1 MKPEENEATE
11 GKIDVPVHLAINQCI
26 VKQVKEQFKIVNK
39 CMLHMI
45 YRKSN
50 FLNNLQALKMF
61 YLGSRGDILDLFS
74 SLIFHDN

>member
-1 MKPEENEATE
+1 
-11 GKIDVPVHLAINQCI
+11 
-26 VKQVKEQFKIVNK
+26 
-39 CMLHMI
+39 MLHMI

-74 SLIFHDN
+74 SLLFHDNKECTLKDNSLLYVNNCFDEASRPS

>member
-1 MKPEENEATE
+1 
-11 GKIDVPVHLAINQCI
+11 
-26 VKQVKEQFKIVNK
+26 
-39 CMLHMI
+39 MI

-74 SLIFHDN
+74 SLLFYDNRDSTLKDNSLLYVNNCFDEASKPS

>member
-1 MKPEENEATE
+1 
-11 GKIDVPVHLAINQCI
+11 
-26 VKQVKEQFKIVNK
+26 
-39 CMLHMI
+39 MLHMI

-74 SLIFHDN
+74 SLLFNDNLESTLKDNSLLYVNNCLEDASRPSQ